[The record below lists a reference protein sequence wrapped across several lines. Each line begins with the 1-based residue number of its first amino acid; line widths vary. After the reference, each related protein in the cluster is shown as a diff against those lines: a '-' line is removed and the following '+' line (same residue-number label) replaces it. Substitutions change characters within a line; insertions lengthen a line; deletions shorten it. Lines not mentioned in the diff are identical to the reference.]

1 MAASNPQTGLSPN
14 AWDSH
19 MHIVDPD
26 RYPLAPDAQY
36 KPQTH
41 TLSEAMEFESSV
53 GIPNIVLVQPSIYGY
68 DNSCLLEGLRE
79 IGPQHGRGIVTIDPQ
94 SIRPEKLLEWHRLG
108 VRGVRLNLQSVDKQL
123 TPEELAESVRQHA
136 RAIFHLNW
144 VLQLYIP
151 LSSVPALL
159 SVVPDLGVRICL
171 DHFSSPVLPST
182 DVDPASFDPYSLSGF
197 SELVSLLR
205 QGRTYVKI
213 SAPYRLSDDPEL
225 KFLGVIAK
233 ELLRVAPDR
242 LVFATDWPHTR
253 FEGLDVK
260 PFIAKCLHWCGG
272 NTELVDKLFRRNAEE
287 LWGL

>member
-53 GIPNIVLVQPSIYGY
+53 GIPNIVLVQPSIYG
-68 DNSCLLEGLRE
+68 
-79 IGPQHGRGIVTIDPQ
+79 
-94 SIRPEKLLEWHRLG
+94 
-108 VRGVRLNLQSVDKQL
+108 
-123 TPEELAESVRQHA
+123 
-136 RAIFHLNW
+136 
-144 VLQLYIP
+144 
-151 LSSVPALL
+151 
-159 SVVPDLGVRICL
+159 
-171 DHFSSPVLPST
+171 PVLPST